1 MARGDMQE
9 VELLDGDEDVTGQ
22 VETPAR
28 PRRVHRWWLAAGVAV
43 VAVSLVGTQLVVDAR
58 EDAAAARLAAVPGAF
73 PPVGDEL
80 VIVRT
85 VPEGEAST
93 L

>member
-1 MARGDMQE
+1 MQE
-9 VELLDGDEDVTGQ
+9 VELLDGDEDVTEQ
-22 VETPAR
+22 IETPAR
-28 PRRVHRWWLAAGVAV
+28 PRRVHRWWIAAGVAV

-85 VPEGEAST
+85 IPEGEA
-93 L
+93 